1 MADNDKK
8 GKKGNDNKNQQNSE
22 QGKATP
28 LEKVEKAAS
37 TWEKIQ
43 SVGIVA
49 AFLAGIL
56 RPSSSEQAS
65 NIEKQV
71 PDWVMSMFPHLTKE
85 DEKEYGRILASLS
98 SLLRNALISFEDK
111 LRLEG
116 VYDETSFRVML
127 VQARREHIEGIKSPP
142 PSKKAEDADIVTFS
156 KLKLRDTVE
165 IFVKELRKAEQDQA
179 RTPEEI
185 FEEQKR
191 IALSFKLIERKSFI
205 KRIMGNKIATILWLV
220 FFFFLIVAILKKT
233 LS

>member
-22 QGKATP
+22 QEKTTP

-43 SVGIVA
+43 NVGIVA

-56 RPSSSEQAS
+56 RPSSSKQAS
-65 NIEKQV
+65 DIEKQV

-85 DEKEYGRILASLS
+85 DEKEYGRILASLNP
-98 SLLRNALISFEDK
+98 LLRNVLTSFEDK
-111 LRLEG
+111 LRLESI
-116 VYDETSFRVML
+116 YDETSFRVML
-127 VQARREHIEGIKSPP
+127 VQARREHIEGIKNPP

-165 IFVKELRKAEQDQA
+165 IFTKELRKAEQDQT

-191 IALSFKLIERKSFI
+191 IALSFKLIEKKSFFKKCSEHKVTTFVGI
-205 KRIMGNKIATILWLV
+205 ILFPIG
-220 FFFFLIVAILKKT
+220 FFQLLFWILN
-233 LS
+233 